1 MKILIL
7 SITAGEGHNS
17 TAKAVAGAFADLGGV
32 ECSILDTYKY
42 INKMLG
48 DTVEKGYL
56 LSLKKAQYAYTKVY
70 RMCELRHTDRSN
82 FSPTRLANSV
92 LSQKLH
98 KYIEAEA
105 PDAIVYTHV
114 FVGVILDVLRTRG
127 ELNVPTYGIVT
138 DFAMHP
144 FWEECVHNDYIVTAN
159 HFMDITAMR
168 KGFRQEQILP
178 IGIPI
183 GKKFALSRDKTE
195 AKIALGFD
203 PKKPL
208 LLVMSGSMGH
218 GHMEKTIRELDESAP
233 DFQMAVVCGNNKRT
247 FKQISAMKLQK
258 PTVCMGFVHNV
269 DELMDA
275 ADCIVTKPGGL
286 SSSEALA
293 KRLPM
298 IIVDPIPGIE
308 DRNTEFMLNAGVAL
322 RVSKTYPIQDA
333 IYQIFNEPRKVSV
346 MESAIDIIR
355 RPDSAA
361 TLARTVL
368 RNLSG
373 GSGEQSD
380 KNLSASR

>member
-1 MKILIL
+1 MKVLIL

-17 TAKAVAGAFADLGGV
+17 TAKAVAGAFSDRGV
-32 ECSILDTYKY
+32 ECNILDTYKY
-42 INKMLG
+42 ISKMLG

-92 LSQKLH
+92 LAQKLH
-98 KYIEAEA
+98 KYIQAEA

-114 FVGVILDVLRTRG
+114 FVGVILDVMRTRG
-127 ELNVPTYGIVT
+127 ELDIPTWGIVT

-159 HFMDITAMR
+159 HLMDITAMR
-168 KGFRQEQILP
+168 KGFRREQILP
-178 IGIPI
+178 LGIPI
-183 GKKFALSRDKTE
+183 EKKFSLSRDKSE
-195 AKIALGFD
+195 AKAALGFD

-218 GHMEKTIRELDESAP
+218 GHMEKTIRDLDESEP
-233 DFQMAVVCGNNKRT
+233 DFQMAVVCGNNKHLL
-247 FKQISAMKLQK
+247 KQISGMKLQK

-298 IIVDPIPGIE
+298 IIVNPIPGIE
-308 DRNTEFMLNAGVAL
+308 DRNTEFLLNAGAAL
-322 RVSKTYPIQDA
+322 CVSKTYPIQDA
-333 IYQIFNEPRKVSV
+333 IYQIFNEPRKVGL
-346 MESAIDIIR
+346 MEQAIEIIR

-361 TLARTVL
+361 TLADTVIQS
-368 RNLSG
+368 LSG
-373 GSGEQSD
+373 EDG
-380 KNLSASR
+380 KV